1 MIEVYKLLIGIA
13 ILVLGWFIG
22 NFLARITKEE
32 LKQGRKWFKLI
43 IILSLIGAVVSL
55 AFREDVLLFSFL
67 FIAVVTSRSLVK
79 EKKKRNKKVKSKK

>member
-67 FIAVVTSRSLVK
+67 FIAVVTSRSLMK
-79 EKKKRNKKVKSKK
+79 EKKGKKKKY

>member
-32 LKQGRKWFKLI
+32 LRQGRKWFKLI